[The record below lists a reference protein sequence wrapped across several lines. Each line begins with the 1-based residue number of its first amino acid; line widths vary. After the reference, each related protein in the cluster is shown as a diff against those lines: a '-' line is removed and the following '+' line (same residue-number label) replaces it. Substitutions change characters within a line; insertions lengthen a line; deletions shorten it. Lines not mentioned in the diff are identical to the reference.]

1 MTEWPD
7 VLMGAG
13 LMGGLAWILWQ
24 NVRALRQEERGPD
37 QRLDAK
43 NEQAHA
49 GITDNVKTLRSG
61 QDAIARD
68 VPFLASRQAERDQQG
83 ARGADGTAR

>member
-1 MTEWPD
+1 
-7 VLMGAG
+7 
-13 LMGGLAWILWQ
+13 MGGLAWILSRMFVHYDRK
-24 NVRALRQEERGPD
+24 NEDRIN
-37 QRLDAK
+37 RLDAK

-68 VPFLASRQAERDQQG
+68 VPFLAGRQAERDQQG